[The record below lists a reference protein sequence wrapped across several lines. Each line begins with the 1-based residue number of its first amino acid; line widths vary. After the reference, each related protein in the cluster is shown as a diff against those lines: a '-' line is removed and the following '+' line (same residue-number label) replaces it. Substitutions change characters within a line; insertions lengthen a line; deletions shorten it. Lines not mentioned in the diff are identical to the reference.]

1 MVRQIESRQP
11 SDLERQ
17 TANQASP
24 LSPLRTFIHKNWKK
38 LLMAVVIAGAVV
50 CMILSFVDEKNIQ
63 YIVGVLSG
71 LTVIVPAVIWYSDG
85 KDNEARDKKIDDHD
99 KSLTW
104 DKL

>member
-1 MVRQIESRQP
+1 M
-11 SDLERQ
+11 
-17 TANQASP
+17 
-24 LSPLRTFIHKNWKK
+24 RTFIHKNWKK

-50 CMILSFVDEKNIQ
+50 CMILSFVDEENIQ